1 MNAFYNLG
9 KDEIM
14 IAEKIKDIQREVE
27 MGRLIHEAGL
37 SRPGLYERA
46 TAAFG
51 SALVKLGQRLQRK
64 YAHSHQVGHTASSK
78 YAV

>member
-14 IAEKIKDIQREVE
+14 MAEKIKDIQREVE

-46 TAAFG
+46 KITLG
-51 SALVKLGQRLQRK
+51 SALVKLGQHLQTK
-64 YAHSHQVGHTASSK
+64 YARSRQVGHTATGK